1 MFRSSAVER
10 KVVETLDKDGL
21 KYSEEDVF
29 QVLDAAACALRPE
42 ELFSEEDLCEWA
54 FRNGFIVD

>member
-1 MFRSSAVER
+1 VER